1 VNRTVKFLPA
11 LMAGVGLLAGAAM
24 LPAQSKVAVI
34 DMRGA
39 IESTQ
44 EGQKAAGELKT
55 RYEPRQSEIKQ
66 KGEEVNLLQEQLK
79 RGSNTLSDEAKQKLV
94 SEIDQKTKSYNRVA
108 EDAQSDY
115 QQDVNRITQELGQ
128 KVYVVLQK
136 YALDNGYT
144 LVLDIAGGQ
153 GPVLWNANGIDITA
167 DIVKL
172 YDKNAP
178 VAGSTPRPAAA
189 SPARQVPP
197 TKPPGSQVKPP
208 PPAK

>member
-1 VNRTVKFLPA
+1 
-11 LMAGVGLLAGAAM
+11 MAGAGLLAGAAA

-55 RYEPRQSEIKQ
+55 RYEPKQSEIKQ
-66 KGEEVNLLQEQLK
+66 KGDEINLLQEQLK

-167 DIVKL
+167 DIVRL

-178 VAGSTPRPAAA
+178 VAGSTPRPAST
-189 SPARQVPP
+189 SPGRPVPVVP
-197 TKPPGSQVKPP
+197 SRPQPKSP